1 LIRACFQKS
10 IFFPGI
16 LPRPSFDQG
25 RTGRWLFLAGALL
38 FWTSLILG
46 GAPAWAQSRLPGA
59 QPANQGETPGKY
71 REEAEKAWLAHR
83 EYLEKGDWPKS
94 QAELEKVYQW
104 KLDQGIRNDYASS
117 LALLRESAQVGRKG
131 MAMAS
136 PEILSYADRMA
147 PDFSQ
152 VAQARAYWLLTEIP
166 SNWEN
171 ATRAVLTWGRG
182 VFLSFANP
190 EEALPRLANIS
201 FWVLGAFLLTFA
213 AFAFSLFFRHY
224 FFFTHH
230 LKHLI
235 RLQMSPIPLMV
246 LSLLVLFSP
255 FFLGLGWMWLFVLW
269 TLVFWVYG
277 GRSDR
282 WVTVI
287 LLGLLLLLPSGIRFH
302 SALVLSL
309 TGNGVPEVLQANNG
323 AWTEELRQK
332 LLALNRVNPRDTEI
346 LLSLALVEKRMGRWN
361 EAEQRTL
368 QVLQLNPQ
376 SAAALNNQGNIL
388 LLSNRPDQ
396 AMDAYHRA
404 TLLEPSRGEAYYNL
418 GQAYLL
424 KLRMKEADAEFQRAQ
439 TLHPQKISDH
449 TSISSKNPNR
459 LVIDRTVE
467 PLQIWKRV
475 FSPSPERDR
484 IARNI
489 WEILWQ
495 GVPLERGEIA
505 MAVLFGLLGLVH
517 LGSQRLSLIRNCER
531 CGSLICS
538 RCTRS
543 RVIGNQCVQ
552 CLNAF
557 TVNAT
562 SDPKVVRKK
571 RAEVARYQSR
581 LNFLP
586 QRLSWFLPGVGHL
599 MRGRSLEGI
608 LYLFLLILFLTRGI
622 WWSGWI
628 PDPLALGSPLGVP
641 WLIITVVL
649 FILFYVWAQYR
660 MSRIRLK
667 GGMSYFRRA

>member
-1 LIRACFQKS
+1 MR
-10 IFFPGI
+10 
-16 LPRPSFDQG
+16 R
-25 RTGRWLFLAGALL
+25 RLL
-38 FWTSLILG
+38 LVGVLLLWIGLILG
-46 GAPAWAQSRLPGA
+46 GAPAWAQSRAPGA
-59 QPANQGETPGKY
+59 QPSTPGETSVKY

-104 KLDQGIRNDYASS
+104 KLDQGIRNDYTFS
-117 LALLRESAQVGRKG
+117 LALLRESAQVAQRG

-136 PEILSYADRMA
+136 PEILAYADRMA

-152 VAQARAYWLLTEIP
+152 VAQKRAYWLLTQIP

-171 ATRAVLTWGRG
+171 ATRAVLSWGRG
-182 VFLSFANP
+182 VFLSFANQ

-201 FWVLGAFLLTFA
+201 FWVLWAFLLTFA
-213 AFAFSLFFRHY
+213 AFAFSLLFRHY

-235 RLQMSPIPLMV
+235 RLRMSPIPLLV
-246 LSLLVLFSP
+246 LSLLFLFSP
-255 FFLGLGWMWLFVLW
+255 FFLGLGWMWLFVVW
-269 TLVFWVYG
+269 ILVFWVYG

-302 SALVLSL
+302 SALVLSI
-309 TGNGVPEVLQANNG
+309 TGNGVPEILQANNG
-323 AWTEELRQK
+323 AWTEDLRRK
-332 LLALNRVNPRDTEI
+332 LLALHRVNPRDSEV
-346 LLSLALVEKRMGRWN
+346 LLSLALVEKRMGRYN
-361 EAEQRTL
+361 EAEQRSL
-368 QVLQLNPQ
+368 QLLQLNPQ
-376 SAAALNNQGNIL
+376 SAPGLNNLGNIFL
-388 LLSNRPDQ
+388 LTNRLDQ
-396 AMDAYHRA
+396 AMDAYQRA
-404 TLLEPSRGEAYYNL
+404 TRLEPSRGEGYYNL
-418 GQAYLL
+418 GQAFLL
-424 KLRMKEADAEFQRAQ
+424 KLQMKEADAEFQRAQ
-439 TLHPQKISDH
+439 SLQPQKISYH

-459 LVIDRTVE
+459 LAIDRTVE
-467 PLQIWKRV
+467 PLQVWERV

-517 LGSQRLSLIRNCER
+517 LASQRLSLIRNCER

-557 TVNAT
+557 TVNTA

-571 RAEVARYQSR
+571 RAEVARYQTR

-599 MRGRSLEGI
+599 MLGRSLEGI

-628 PDPLALGSPLGVP
+628 PDPLALGSSLAVP
-641 WLIITVVL
+641 WLVIAVVL

-660 MSRIRLK
+660 MNRIRLK
-667 GGMSYFRRA
+667 GGMFHFRRA